1 MRVLLVSQEFPPET
15 GWGGI
20 GTYLGIIAPALVRAG
35 AEVHVLSVVRGQ
47 EPSDVRTAD
56 GVHVH
61 RRPFV
66 RPPGVGRL
74 TGMEASWERVSL
86 AAAVALA
93 ARRLG
98 VAPDVIEAPEWK
110 AEGLLRAG
118 RRRTPL
124 VVRLHSSA
132 AQVFPYLGEL
142 DADRRLAIRLES
154 RAVRRADLVTGTGA
168 QVLSVAPDLGLDPA
182 KVREI
187 TYPVRPEPV
196 LPPSDGP
203 PTILFAGRFER
214 RKGPETLVRAL
225 PAVRRAVPEARLVLL
240 GRDASDAE
248 HPSRKAWL
256 ESLAAS
262 LGVAEALEIVERW
275 GRDAVFEH
283 LARATV
289 CAVPSEWESFGYV
302 AAEASSAGRPVV
314 ASAIP
319 ALSEVVADRETGRL
333 VPSGDVGAWA
343 GALTALLADPARA
356 AAAGRAASER
366 MRTHHDPDRIALCT
380 LEAYEAAV
388 GARRGRPALAP
399 VREGAR

>member
-47 EPSDVRTAD
+47 EASDLRTD
-56 GVHVH
+56 EGVHVH
-61 RRPFV
+61 RRPFP

-74 TGMEASWERVSL
+74 TRMEASWERLSL
-86 AAAVALA
+86 AGAVAFQ

-98 VAPDVIEAPEWK
+98 IAPDVVEVPEWK

-118 RRRTPL
+118 MPSVPL

-132 AQVFPYLGEL
+132 AQVFPYLGRL
-142 DADRRLAIRLES
+142 NVDRRLAIRLES
-154 RAVRRADLVTGTGA
+154 RTVRRADVVTGTGA
-168 QVLSVAPDLGLDPA
+168 QVASMVPQLGLDPA

-187 TYPVRPEPV
+187 TYPARPARV
-196 LPPSDGP
+196 LPLPEGP
-203 PTILFAGRFER
+203 PRILFAGRFER

-225 PAVRRAVPEARLVLL
+225 PALRRTVPEARLVLL

-248 HPSRKAWL
+248 HPSRRAWL
-256 ESLAAS
+256 EELAGS
-262 LGVAEALEIVERW
+262 LGVRGALEVVERW
-275 GRDAVFEH
+275 GKDAVVEH

-302 AAEASSAGRPVV
+302 AAEASSMGRPVA

-319 ALSEVVADRETGRL
+319 ALGEVVADRETGRL
-333 VPSGDVGAWA
+333 VPPGDVDAWA
-343 GALTALLADPARA
+343 EALVDLLGDPASA
-356 AAAGRAASER
+356 AAAGRAAAER
-366 MRTHHDPDRIALCT
+366 MRTRHDPDRVAART

-388 GARRGRPALAP
+388 GADRGRPTGAS
-399 VREGAR
+399 VQEGAA